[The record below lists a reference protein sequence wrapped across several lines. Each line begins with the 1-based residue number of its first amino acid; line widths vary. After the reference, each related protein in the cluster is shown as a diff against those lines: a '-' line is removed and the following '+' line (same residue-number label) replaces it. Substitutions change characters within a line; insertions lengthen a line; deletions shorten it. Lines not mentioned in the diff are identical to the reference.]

1 MISGNPMR
9 EVLSRGFGQA
19 GPLLENDFRNVRQ
32 LREEIGRNDQVRI
45 GHQGRR
51 RPRRRLSS
59 VRHSRNLRRFGAPAS
74 DVRYRRVPQRRTH
87 LRGLRQEYQRGGRS
101 RARPRGCGAPIRYGF
116 FDYGFRFFEMRAPA
130 FGMSAI
136 SCFDCDCLTQIIKPP
151 RRRRARSGHPCEV
164 FGEHHPL
171 CRLSGLHPAPRGH
184 RPRHH
189 CWPPAT

>member
-1 MISGNPMR
+1 MIGGNPMR
-9 EVLSRGFGQA
+9 EVFSRGFGQA

-87 LRGLRQEYQRGGRS
+87 LRGLRQEYQRGPEPSTTARLRRDEFDTASSITAFDFSRCGRQRSACRRYRASIAIAS
-101 RARPRGCGAPIRYGF
+101 R
-116 FDYGFRFFEMRAPA
+116 
-130 FGMSAI
+130 
-136 SCFDCDCLTQIIKPP
+136 K
-151 RRRRARSGHPCEV
+151 
-164 FGEHHPL
+164 
-171 CRLSGLHPAPRGH
+171 
-184 RPRHH
+184 
-189 CWPPAT
+189 